1 MKVFKYIIV
10 FVIVFLIF
18 KAFFLDSYLEKKRLS
33 ESNASVETTQEESA
47 SVEEEFNVS
56 GMAAEKKEK
65 KEKQKK
71 KNEGM
76 PIDELGDSIAEKLE
90 DKL

>member
-1 MKVFKYIIV
+1 MKVFKYIIL
-10 FVIVFLIF
+10 FVIVLLIF

-33 ESNASVETTQEESA
+33 ESNASVEIVQEEPV
-47 SVEEEFNVS
+47 SVKEEFNIS
-56 GMAAEKKEK
+56 GMAAEKKM
-65 KEKQKK
+65 KQKQ

>member
-10 FVIVFLIF
+10 FVIVLLIF

-33 ESNASVETTQEESA
+33 ESNASVEIVQEEPA
-47 SVEEEFNVS
+47 SVKEEFNIS
-56 GMAAEKKEK
+56 GMAAEKKM
-65 KEKQKK
+65 KQKQ